1 MARTDGRGF
10 DQLRPVEL
18 IPGFLE
24 LHPASCLIKMG
35 RTWVLC
41 AASVEERVPPFLEG
55 KDQGWV
61 TGEYAMLPAST
72 GRRTPRERQ
81 SGGRTQEISRLI
93 GRALRAA
100 VDMKMLGPRTVTVDC
115 DVIQAD
121 GGTRTA
127 SVTGGYVALVLAL
140 RGLEARGV
148 LKASPLRKAV
158 AAVSAGVVDKELL
171 LDLDYGEDSR
181 ADADLNVVMNEAGE
195 LVEVQ
200 GTAEGYPFAQS
211 ALQQLVE
218 LSRQGIDHL
227 LEAQRRAL
235 GMAELLRP
243 MTGSGS

>member
-1 MARTDGRGF
+1 MARVDGRNF

-18 IPGFLE
+18 IPGFVE

-41 AASVEERVPPFLEG
+41 AASVEEKVPPFLEG
-55 KDQGWV
+55 REQGWV

-72 GRRTPRERQ
+72 DRRTPRERQ
-81 SGGRTQEISRLI
+81 AGGRSQEISRLI

-100 VDMKMLGPRTVTVDC
+100 VDLKMLGPRTVTVDC

-127 SVTGGYVALVLAL
+127 SITGGYVALALAL
-140 RGLEARGV
+140 RQLEARGL
-148 LKASPLRKAV
+148 LKATPLRKAV
-158 AAVSAGVVDKELL
+158 AAVSVGVVDGELL

-181 ADADLNVVMNEAGE
+181 ADADLNVVMNEVGD

-200 GTAEGYPFAQS
+200 GTAEGDPFGQS
-211 ALQQLVE
+211 VLQKLVE
-218 LSRQGIDHL
+218 LSDRGIGDL
-227 LEAQRRAL
+227 LKAQRRAL
-235 GMAELLRP
+235 GDR
-243 MTGSGS
+243 